1 MFEAMS
7 SPPKQEPDDITK
19 LKSYSIHV
27 ELDDPSA
34 DGFKFSASVDC
45 SGFGEDSYSTVCLA
59 NEGEHPF
66 RSEERFDETHP
77 NLQIKAW
84 LWRAGKQ
91 PAVYPL
97 YRGPSDWTPEIGYGL
112 SDTEYIDFDGTQK
125 MRISSIVEK
134 LVDMIPDSAGTGFV
148 RLQDDFKDVMPI
160 VTISRE
166 EDKSLHLMLR
176 FLWDG
181 YAITQAQLVA
191 FLHVLDWQEV

>member
-1 MFEAMS
+1 M
-7 SPPKQEPDDITK
+7 
-19 LKSYSIHV
+19 
-27 ELDDPSA
+27 
-34 DGFKFSASVDC
+34 
-45 SGFGEDSYSTVCLA
+45 
-59 NEGEHPF
+59 
-66 RSEERFDETHP
+66 
-77 NLQIKAW
+77 
-84 LWRAGKQ
+84 
-91 PAVYPL
+91 
-97 YRGPSDWTPEIGYGL
+97 